1 VKRVADDGGR
11 VGWLSR
17 RAEQRPTEREEPQM
31 TRQTK
36 ADLQAKLEQT
46 IALLTAAEQE
56 RDAARAD
63 AERARR
69 ERDDA
74 RRAAGRCTTV
84 GRVTA
89 TGPFNA
95 ADLHASVAEVKGN
108 REVYVEVKGVR
119 RRLDNVFTEDGLGRT
134 LVLSDGAGSTF
145 RTR

>member
-1 VKRVADDGGR
+1 
-11 VGWLSR
+11 
-17 RAEQRPTEREEPQM
+17 M

-46 IALLTAAEQE
+46 IALLTAAEQA
-56 RDAARAD
+56 RDAALAA
-63 AERARR
+63 AERALR

-95 ADLHASVAEVKGN
+95 ADLHASVAEVGGT
-108 REVYVEVKGVR
+108 RDVYVEVKGIR
-119 RRLDNVFTEDGLGRT
+119 RRLGSVFTEDGLGKT
-134 LVLSDGAGSTF
+134 LVLTDGSMSTF

>member
-1 VKRVADDGGR
+1 
-11 VGWLSR
+11 
-17 RAEQRPTEREEPQM
+17 M

-63 AERARR
+63 AELARR

-95 ADLHASVAEVKGN
+95 ADLHAAVAEVGGT
-108 REVYVEVKGVR
+108 RDVYVEVKGVR
-119 RRLDNVFTEDGLGRT
+119 RRLHNVFTEDGLGRS

>member
-1 VKRVADDGGR
+1 
-11 VGWLSR
+11 
-17 RAEQRPTEREEPQM
+17 M

-56 RDAARAD
+56 RDAARAE
-63 AERARR
+63 AEHARR

-95 ADLHASVAEVKGN
+95 ADLHASVAQVRGN

-119 RRLDNVFTEDGLGRT
+119 RRLHNVFTEDGLGRT